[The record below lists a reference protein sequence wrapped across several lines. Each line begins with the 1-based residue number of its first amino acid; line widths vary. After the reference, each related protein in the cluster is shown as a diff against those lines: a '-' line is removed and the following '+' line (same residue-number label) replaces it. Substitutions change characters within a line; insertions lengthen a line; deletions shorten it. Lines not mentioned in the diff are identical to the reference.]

1 MQYNHGG
8 RGCHQG
14 PGRQMLPV
22 PIPTPAGPS
31 GVTHPVR
38 PAVQEVAVSD
48 RRFLSRPREPAPQD
62 RNGRR
67 APAQLFEAYSQRLM
81 TSRQVRHNIISLV
94 GLDGAPVLNQSGE
107 EVGRVVDLV
116 ARVHGDDYP
125 PVTGMVVRVGR
136 RHAYLDASAI
146 DHVDRRS
153 VTLRTARMDLREF
166 QRREGEVLLARDI
179 LDHQLV
185 DTDEVQVIRAADLYL
200 AQVGDQVRLVGVD
213 VSLQTLLR
221 RLGPKRFRWH
231 PTPDR
236 VIDWSAVESFGE
248 DSPEEPAAMKL
259 RTPSSALRRL
269 RPAELAD
276 VLEGLGRSGRKEL
289 LASLDHDLAA
299 DALEEMEPDE
309 LTALLREMEPAQAA
323 DLVAAMEPDEAA
335 EALRELPEEEQAQ
348 LLAQMP
354 LATQRELA
362 RLLGYAADEAGG
374 VMTTVIACASPD
386 ATVEEVRKRLVKL
399 AKHQT
404 EIDSVAVLD
413 AEGRV
418 IGDVSAF
425 DLLVNKASRQLADL
439 IDPENLPVTL
449 RPDADLDTVATEMVE
464 SRRSS
469 LLVVDD
475 DGKPLGRILSDDVL
489 DALVPGYGRLHFPR
503 LLR

>member
-31 GVTHPVR
+31 RVATRIGR
-38 PAVQEVAVSD
+38 RVQEVAVSD
-48 RRFLSRPREPAPQD
+48 RRFLSHAREPAPRA
-62 RNGRR
+62 RNGHRS
-67 APAQLFEAYSQRLM
+67 APALFEAYSQRLM

-107 EVGRVVDLV
+107 EVGHLVDLV

-125 PVTGMVVRVGR
+125 AVTGMVVRVGR
-136 RHAYLDASAI
+136 RRAYLDASAI

-153 VTLRTARMDLREF
+153 VTLRTARLDLREF
-166 QRREGEVLLARDI
+166 HRREGEVLLARDI

-236 VIDWSAVESFGE
+236 VIDWAAVESFGE

-323 DLVAAMEPDEAA
+323 DLVAEMEPDEAA

-348 LLAQMP
+348 LLSRMP
-354 LATQRELA
+354 PATQRELA
-362 RLLGYAADEAGG
+362 RLLGYAPDEAGG
-374 VMTTVIACASPD
+374 VMTTVLACAEPHE
-386 ATVEEVRKRLVKL
+386 TVEEVRKRLVKL

-413 AEGRV
+413 AEGRL

-425 DLLVNKASRQLADL
+425 DLLVNKSGKQLADI
-439 IDPENLPVTL
+439 IDPENPPVTL
-449 RPDADLDTVATEMVE
+449 RPDADIDTVATEMVE

-475 DGKPLGRILSDDVL
+475 EGKPLGRILSDDVL
-489 DALVPGYGRLHFPR
+489 DALVPGHGRLHFPR
-503 LLR
+503 LLQ

>member
-1 MQYNHGG
+1 M
-8 RGCHQG
+8 
-14 PGRQMLPV
+14 P
-22 PIPTPAGPS
+22 
-31 GVTHPVR
+31 
-38 PAVQEVAVSD
+38 D
-48 RRFLSRPREPAPQD
+48 RHFLSRSREPAPQARD
-62 RNGRR
+62 GGRR
-67 APAQLFEAYSQRLM
+67 RVPSSLLGAYSHRLT
-81 TSRQVRHNIISLV
+81 TSRQVRQNVISLV

-107 EVGRVVDLV
+107 EVGHLVDLV
-116 ARVHGDDYP
+116 ARVHDGVDYP
-125 PVTGMVVRVGR
+125 AITGMVVRVGR
-136 RHAYLDASAI
+136 RRAYLDASAI
-146 DHVDRRS
+146 DHIDRRS
-153 VTLRTARMDLREF
+153 VTLKTARLDLREF

-185 DTDEVQVIRAADLYL
+185 DTDEIQVIRAADLYL

-236 VIDWSAVESFGE
+236 VIDWAAVESFGE

-276 VLEGLGRSGRKEL
+276 VLEGLGRSGRQEL

-309 LTALLREMEPAQAA
+309 LTALLREMEPTQAA
-323 DLVAAMEPDEAA
+323 DLIAEMEPDEAA
-335 EALRELPEEEQAQ
+335 EALRELPAEEQAQ

-354 LATQRELA
+354 PGTQRELA
-362 RLLGYAADEAGG
+362 RLLGYAPDEAGG
-374 VMTTVIACASPD
+374 VMTTVIACAEPHE
-386 ATVEEVRKRLVKL
+386 TVDEVRKRLVKL

-413 AEGRV
+413 AQGRL

-425 DLLVNKASRQLADL
+425 DLLVNKSSKQLADL
-439 IDPENLPVTL
+439 IDPENPPITL
-449 RPDADLDTVATEMVE
+449 RPDADIDTVATEMVE

-475 DGKPLGRILSDDVL
+475 EGKPLGRILSDDVL
-489 DALVPGYGRLHFPR
+489 DALVPGHGRLHFPR
-503 LLR
+503 LLQ

>member
-1 MQYNHGG
+1 M
-8 RGCHQG
+8 
-14 PGRQMLPV
+14 
-22 PIPTPAGPS
+22 
-31 GVTHPVR
+31 
-38 PAVQEVAVSD
+38 SD
-48 RRFLSRPREPAPQD
+48 RHFLSRPRL
-62 RNGRR
+62 R
-67 APAQLFEAYSQRLM
+67 AGSDNDGSSRLFGGYAQRLT
-81 TSRQVRHNIISLV
+81 TSRQVRQNIISLV
-94 GLDGAPVLNQSGE
+94 GLDSAPVLNQAGE
-107 EVGRVVDLV
+107 EVGRLVDLV
-116 ARVHGDDYP
+116 ARVHGDDDYP

-153 VTLRTARMDLREF
+153 VTLRTARLDLREF
-166 QRREGEVLLARDI
+166 QRREGEVLLAKDI

-200 AQVGDQVRLVGVD
+200 AQVGDQVRVVGVD

-236 VIDWSAVESFGE
+236 VIDWAAIESFGE
-248 DSPEEPAAMKL
+248 DSPEDPAAMKL

-276 VLEGLGRSGRKEL
+276 VLEELGRPGRKEL
-289 LASLDHDLAA
+289 LASLDHELAA

-323 DLVAAMEPDEAA
+323 DLIAAMEPDEAA
-335 EALRELPEEEQAQ
+335 EALRELPEEEQGQ
-348 LLAQMP
+348 LLARMAP
-354 LATQRELA
+354 ATQRELA
-362 RLLGYAADEAGG
+362 RLLGYAPDEAGG
-374 VMTTVIACASPD
+374 VMTTVIACAEPHE
-386 ATVEEVRKRLVKL
+386 TVEEVRKRLVKL

-413 AEGRV
+413 AEGRL

-425 DLLVNKASRQLADL
+425 DLLVNKSGKQLADI
-439 IDPENLPVTL
+439 IDLENPPVTL
-449 RPDADLDTVATEMVE
+449 RPDADIDTVATELVE

-475 DGKPLGRILSDDVL
+475 DGKPLGRILVDDVL
-489 DALVPGYGRLHFPR
+489 DALVPGHGRLHFPR
-503 LLR
+503 LLQ